1 MRYDEL
7 PRDWAQRPI
16 TDPEVFEGVVDLI
29 VTDRSRSE
37 GATYLLLC
45 HSNRHLLQQICL
57 PDEPRLVD
65 VGQVL
70 EGVTL
75 LLTEVSRHGVH
86 DVVMVIA
93 RPGRATVTPRDR
105 DLRAAFE
112 GACRTAG
119 VTLHAVAIAAPDAV
133 VALPAEGDC
142 AAA

>member
-1 MRYDEL
+1 MRFDEL
-7 PRDWAQRPI
+7 PKDWAQRPI

-29 VTDRSRSE
+29 ATDRSRSD

-45 HSNRHLLQQICL
+45 HENGRLMQPICL
-57 PDEPRLVD
+57 PDEPRRVD

-70 EGVTL
+70 DGVRL

-86 DVVMVIA
+86 DVVIVIA
-93 RPGRATVTPRDR
+93 RPGRLTPTPRDR

-112 GACRTAG
+112 GACRTSG
-119 VTLHAVAIAAPDAV
+119 FTLQGVAIAAPAGVAV
-133 VALPAEGDC
+133 LPAAGDC